1 MAQVTI
7 TYPDEDRDRI
17 IEAICTRLGY
27 QETVDGDGEDVDN
40 PQSPDEFAA
49 TKVAEWV
56 RSQVRKH
63 ETEKAAREAEQAIAE
78 EVEAIEVTVG
88 D

>member
-1 MAQVTI
+1 MAEVTI
-7 TYPDEDRDRI
+7 TYPDAARDRI
-17 IEAICTRLGY
+17 IGAICSRFGY
-27 QETVDGDGEDVDN
+27 RETVEIAGEEVGN

-49 TKVAEWV
+49 AKVAEWV

-78 EVEAIEVTVG
+78 EVAAIEVTVG
-88 D
+88 

>member
-7 TYPDEDRDRI
+7 TYPDAARDRI
-17 IEAICTRLGY
+17 IEAICARFGY
-27 QETVDGDGEDVDN
+27 QATVDVDGEDVDN
-40 PQSPDEFAA
+40 PQSQDDFAA

-63 ETEKAAREAEQAIAE
+63 ETQKAASEAEQAIAE
-78 EVEAIEVTVG
+78 EVAAIEVTVG
-88 D
+88 